1 VLFYVVW
8 NQPHLELLSGGWFL
22 NSEEVKKMS
31 PKMVVETIQRDGGNS
46 IIVESFE
53 RGFCTIIDESIIYS
67 GILTETAIDYRK
79 KFMAAIHNGLVTTL
93 ILAGYRIEGRLFDA
107 EEERFPVR
115 TTLVI

>member
-1 VLFYVVW
+1 
-8 NQPHLELLSGGWFL
+8 
-22 NSEEVKKMS
+22 
-31 PKMVVETIQRDGGNS
+31 MVVETIQRDGGNS

-93 ILAGYRIEGRLFDA
+93 ILAGYEIEDRFFDA
-107 EEERFPVR
+107 TDSERIFPEK
-115 TTLVI
+115 TTLVIP